1 MIKRV
6 LVGIVLLALTM
17 TPAFA
22 EIMHYTEFGQC
33 AVWSEIDE
41 FTDVATAHALSC
53 NYNQIGLVCYPTPE
67 SELYWRAFIVSKF
80 DSVETTVRAQF
91 RFDQQQAYDGTWVN
105 HTSIEGP
112 TAATAPDYDVVKEI
126 FSGLESAQS
135 FVYKL
140 GNGPVNSF
148 DLTRTDGHGAVE
160 ELKSR
165 CTPET
170 EAPVDNI

>member
-6 LVGIVLLALTM
+6 LVGIVLSVLTLS
-17 TPAFA
+17 PAFA
-22 EIMHYTEFGQC
+22 EIMHYAEFGEC

-67 SELYWRAFIVSKF
+67 SELYWRAFIVAKF

-91 RFDQQQAYDGTWVN
+91 RFDQQQAYDGTWLN
-105 HTSIEGP
+105 NSTDEIS
-112 TAATAPDYDVVKEI
+112 AAVAPDYDVVKEI

-140 GNGPVNSF
+140 GYGPVNSF

-170 EAPVDNI
+170 EAPVDNV